1 MELQGSRLRWGG
13 VQAAGRR
20 MAYYGLSH
28 VLALGPSF
36 HSNASTGALTRM
48 VDRGAPCCSPS
59 RRDASPA
66 VAEQLRGQL

>member
-1 MELQGSRLRWGG
+1 MDFARWGG

-48 VDRGAPCCSPS
+48 VDRGVPCCSVQKGCIAC
-59 RRDASPA
+59 D
-66 VAEQLRGQL
+66 G